1 MHGSAALQGPVRPP
15 ACLPS
20 PVSSRAGSSAPGW
33 VFAQCQVA
41 LPFKR
46 SALEVA
52 SCSQELLRLPLLLQL
67 QAERF
72 LSVGVPPCPWAQGC
86 PGTAE
91 HGTARRGGV
100 PGEGGRALLAQRGVT
115 SRQAASFRAGL
126 RSAPLRLT
134 ADVGGKEHRD
144 GSQEDPAPGRAPP
157 GTAQP
162 PAAGGEWRRLRR
174 GTAGGG
180 VGAKGTAW
188 SSGIPV
194 GSLHSQGLSRG
205 ESPVHGGDV
214 QKEGEPRTPLSVS
227 LASFLGFHSSIPAC
241 LDAQMPPGAAA
252 PPALPQT
259 GRPVPSAGRSA
270 PSRRRRSDFSTR
282 RCRPDC
288 FAICK
293 SRKAHRAPR

>member
-134 ADVGGKEHRD
+134 ADVRGKEHRD

-194 GSLHSQGLSRG
+194 GSLHSQGTFTWGKSGSRRG
-205 ESPVHGGDV
+205 CAERRGAPHIPLRVVSEFSGIPLIRPCLPRCTNGTWSRSTPSPPTDV
-214 QKEGEPRTPLSVS
+214 QTRAKRRPQRS
-227 LASFLGFHSSIPAC
+227 LPEEEI
-241 LDAQMPPGAAA
+241 
-252 PPALPQT
+252 
-259 GRPVPSAGRSA
+259 
-270 PSRRRRSDFSTR
+270 
-282 RCRPDC
+282 
-288 FAICK
+288 
-293 SRKAHRAPR
+293 